1 MDFSHQTFPNF
12 QECHAKCTLATLSSR
27 FPNLRKL
34 VLQPSPGSI
43 ASSHWDLPCI
53 THLELTGTMIKTDDF
68 LGLQKFR
75 ALESL
80 KLRLP
85 QSAVK
90 SLKRGKDMNYFCA
103 SLRALK
109 HLRELRMID
118 DKFSVSLKFIKKVVD
133 SSELQW
139 LSVEVG
145 SRTTSDCARL
155 KRFQEFLT
163 LYREE
168 SGYPSSFAMFLV
180 RDGDKLAGFVNDD
193 TFGCG

>member
-1 MDFSHQTFPNF
+1 M
-12 QECHAKCTLATLSSR
+12 
-27 FPNLRKL
+27 
-34 VLQPSPGSI
+34 LQPTPGSI
-43 ASSHWDLPCI
+43 ASSHWDLPKI
-53 THLELTGTMIKTDDF
+53 TSLELTGTMIKTDDF
-68 LGLQKFR
+68 LGLKKFK

-85 QSAVK
+85 QSAMR
-90 SLKRGKDMNYFCA
+90 SLKRGKDMNNFCA
-103 SLRALK
+103 SLRSLK

-145 SRTTSDCARL
+145 SRTSSDYARL

-180 RDGDKLAGFVNDD
+180 KDGDKLAGFVNDE